1 MNNIIPLFPLNI
13 VVFPYSRIPLHIFEE
28 KYKKMIGECLDI
40 KTGFGIISILK
51 NQLSKI
57 GSHVE
62 ITSILNKHANGEMD
76 IIVRGTK
83 RFKVLKTQQHTDGY
97 LIGKIEAYSDLS
109 KEFDKNLLKE
119 LRNNFTSILKK
130 INFNLE
136 DAFWKNYKETEL
148 KSYKIA
154 EKSGLTIEQQQEF
167 LTLRKESER
176 IDYLIEHI
184 QKLEKKLKD
193 NIATGA
199 IIMGDGY
206 L

>member
-1 MNNIIPLFPLNI
+1 
-13 VVFPYSRIPLHIFEE
+13 
-28 KYKKMIGECLDI
+28 
-40 KTGFGIISILK
+40 
-51 NQLSKI
+51 
-57 GSHVE
+57 
-62 ITSILNKHANGEMD
+62 
-76 IIVRGTK
+76 
-83 RFKVLKTQQHTDGY
+83 